1 MNRLSA
7 IDPRTRNSVSQFLAQ
22 ISGQYPVAGAWL
34 YGSRARGDAN
44 AESDADLA
52 VILDGPRGRTSAVA
66 VEMAAAEFDVMIET
80 GILVSAFPI
89 WIDDWNN
96 PALHANPYL
105 IANIKR
111 EGIAL

>member
-1 MNRLSA
+1 MKHSLTS
-7 IDPRTRNSVSQFLAQ
+7 DPLTRNSITRFLTR
-22 ISGQYPVAGAWL
+22 ISADYPVAGAWL
-34 YGSRARGDAN
+34 YGSRARGDAR

-52 VILDGPRGRTSAVA
+52 VILDGPRGQTSAVA

-89 WIDDWNN
+89 WIEDWTD
-96 PALHANPYL
+96 PASHANPYL

>member
-1 MNRLSA
+1 MNSLST
-7 IDPRTRNSVSQFLAQ
+7 IDPRTRNSVTQFLAR
-22 ISGQYPVAGAWL
+22 ISGEYPVAEAWL
-34 YGSRARGDAN
+34 YGSRARGDAG

-52 VILDGPRGRTSAVA
+52 VILDGPRGKTSAVA

>member
-1 MNRLSA
+1 MTHTSA
-7 IDPRTRNSVSQFLAQ
+7 IDPITRSSVTQFLAR
-22 ISGQYPVAGAWL
+22 ISGDYPVAGVWL
-34 YGSRARGDAN
+34 YGSRARGDAR

-52 VILDGPRGRTSAVA
+52 VILDGPRGQTSAVA

-89 WIDDWNN
+89 WIEDWDN
-96 PALHANPYL
+96 PAGHANPYL

>member
-1 MNRLSA
+1 MNYPPT
-7 IDPRTRNSVSQFLAQ
+7 IDPTTLNSVTQFLAR
-22 ISGQYPVAGAWL
+22 ISGDYPVAGAWL
-34 YGSRARGDAN
+34 YGSRARGDAK

-52 VILDGPRGRTSAVA
+52 VILDGPRGQTSAVA

-89 WIDDWNN
+89 WIEDWNN

>member
-1 MNRLSA
+1 MQNLPT
-7 IDPRTRNSVSQFLAQ
+7 IDPLTRNSVTRFLTR
-22 ISGQYPVAGAWL
+22 ISGDYPVAGAWL
-34 YGSRARGDAN
+34 YGSRARGDASG
-44 AESDADLA
+44 ESDADLA
-52 VILDGPRGRTSAVA
+52 VILDGPRGQTSAVA
-66 VEMAAAEFDVMIET
+66 VEMAVAEFDVMIET